1 MQNKTARTAL
11 GPFAGNFGQDIRTEL
26 FFDIIVIR
34 TYIPLKIPN
43 QTIASLTHR
52 PLLVEQVFSENPF

>member
-1 MQNKTARTAL
+1 MQNKIATTTL
-11 GPFAGNFGQDIRTEL
+11 GRFATNLGQDIRAEL